1 MKTLLLA
8 LGIALS
14 LSACE
19 TGPEGP
25 PPTLSPEVQAY
36 FERYMRELSP
46 SLFVVSTDGQHATYT
61 YCPGQADH
69 CYGLGGATKSKTLRE
84 CKQDSGVPCHVYA
97 VGRRIVWKGTAA
109 SGQTPEQRLEESGYR
124 AMSADEITVTVAGK
138 TVYVSASNFVGYHAP
153 DGEMRGKQ
161 GTEYDQGIWSVTE
174 DNEFCVEWNIWR
186 EGKRHCARLF
196 ISETD
201 TSKAKR
207 VRANGRVDEGR
218 LEVGNTEGL

>member
-1 MKTLLLA
+1 MRTLLFA
-8 LGIALS
+8 LSIALP

-19 TGPEGP
+19 TGGEGP
-25 PPTLSPEVQAY
+25 PPTFSPSVQAL
-36 FERYMRELSP
+36 FERYMGEHNP
-46 SLFVVSTDGQHATYT
+46 TVFVVSTDGQAARYS
-61 YCPGQADH
+61 YCPAYAGK
-69 CYGLGGATKSKTLRE
+69 CGIGGATKGKVLKACEERSE
-84 CKQDSGVPCHVYA
+84 GVSCKVYA
-97 VGRRIVWKGTAA
+97 VGRKIVWKGDGA

-124 AMSADEITVTVAGK
+124 ALSADEITARVAGK
-138 TVYVSASNFVGYHAP
+138 TVYASTSKFVGYHAL

-186 EGKRHCARLF
+186 EGKRHCARIF

-201 TSKAKR
+201 TSKVKR